1 MDAPERTGA
10 QTRGTVDDRAIGV
23 FRPALSVGKDGR
35 RFLTGNEAKGRNT
48 SMKAFAALAV
58 TTALGMSLGVAE
70 VRAEALK
77 IGIIESLSGAQTSTG
92 RLFATAAQFVVD
104 QINAE
109 GGFNGAPI
117 EVVEYDNAGGATDAA
132 ARFRQAAADGV
143 HVVLQGASSAIA
155 GQITE
160 DVRRHNMRN
169 PGNEVMYLNLG
180 AEALELTGDK
190 CHFYHFRFTT
200 TAPMR
205 VNALVS
211 AMKEEG
217 VLGTKVYSINQNYSW
232 GRDMEEAI
240 KGAAATGGYEVVDS
254 DLHEVNRIQDFSPFV
269 AKIRAS
275 GAETVITGNWSND
288 LLLLMKAAG
297 DAGLDVR
304 FGTTFLDMPGS
315 VANAGE
321 TAVGHY
327 IANLSNLE
335 LADEAANKAY
345 QDYSGHLP
353 VYIEPQTVNA
363 ITMLRSALSGVDF
376 GGGDINVTAIA
387 QALEKATLETPNG
400 TLSIRPEDHQVVTPV
415 VVSRV
420 EEGATFPADDTKW
433 GFVPVKVVGS
443 DEAIYPVQ
451 ASRNME
457 RPG

>member
-1 MDAPERTGA
+1 
-10 QTRGTVDDRAIGV
+10 
-23 FRPALSVGKDGR
+23 
-35 RFLTGNEAKGRNT
+35 
-48 SMKAFAALAV
+48 
-58 TTALGMSLGVAE
+58 
-70 VRAEALK
+70 
-77 IGIIESLSGAQTSTG
+77 
-92 RLFATAAQFVVD
+92 
-104 QINAE
+104 
-109 GGFNGAPI
+109 
-117 EVVEYDNAGGATDAA
+117 
-132 ARFRQAAADGV
+132 
-143 HVVLQGASSAIA
+143 
-155 GQITE
+155 
-160 DVRRHNMRN
+160 
-169 PGNEVMYLNLG
+169 
-180 AEALELTGDK
+180 
-190 CHFYHFRFTT
+190 
-200 TAPMR
+200 MR

-451 ASRNME
+451 ASCNME